1 MSRGIGTGLEG
12 LKNVSQ
18 RFVGD
23 EDTGDPRR
31 FGDVLVK
38 CFSAAALGFL
48 SGFGK
53 MIGFGSYMCVAA
65 AACAGRYSGAVL
77 LGTAVSCLLGGGFAA
92 MAVQLGSMLTI
103 TALNVFFPDY
113 SRGGEPIRMTLSTA
127 AITLLFSCIISAG
140 GADSFTLSMRIISSL
155 MCSCIVFAFAAVSD
169 RRRSGEPLRVGGLTA
184 VCLAMIYIAA
194 VTTLCSCSLG
204 KFNLGRIL
212 ACAVIPAAAKKRR
225 AAGGAVL
232 GALTAVAVTMCSASL
247 AVNTMLLAAAGLI
260 CSAFA
265 DLGRIPC
272 AAAFMLSA
280 SAALAAS
287 GLNGDTFSML
297 IDIIT
302 GSVIFAAVPSGT
314 LARLST
320 MFMVTGSPADCAG
333 QTASARLS
341 FAAVTISDI
350 RRRLTQAAET
360 AEQRT
365 GLSFGERVM
374 NTLCAGCRLYD
385 ECRANGCAANI
396 ERACEKDSV
405 SPAAV
410 GCIRS
415 DRLASVCSECRSR
428 ELYERTE
435 AVRMKELGTLFR
447 EQLGVMSD
455 LLNDL
460 SCRISRRR
468 ETDVKLSA
476 AARSFFERRGFAGV
490 RACVY
495 TDEALGRHAEI
506 YLSGEPEEQAL
517 SLTAGLCRALELDLE
532 LPGIT
537 TANGITKLEF
547 DELPPFSAETG
558 SWSAAGS
565 GDECSG
571 DSLEFTT
578 VSAGERYVLLSDGM
592 GSGRRARLDSGM
604 TVSLAGRLL
613 RSGVSMPTAQRVI
626 NSVMQSK
633 DWEESFATLD
643 LLRLDLFSGR
653 AEFLKSG
660 AAPAYLCR
668 DGSMVRI
675 ASDSYPVGI
684 FASADPDIA
693 SVKLFSGDLLL
704 LATDGAPEEALEEA
718 ARLSVESPDMKAG
731 DIARLTG
738 LRCRELA
745 GARPD
750 DMTVAI
756 VKISLRRKRR
766 S

>member
-1 MSRGIGTGLEG
+1 MSIGIGTGLERLGTAAG
-12 LKNVSQ
+12 LEAD
-18 RFVGD
+18 G
-23 EDTGDPRR
+23 TRR
-31 FGDVLVK
+31 IRRGREVLLK
-38 CFSAAALGFL
+38 CVLAAAAGFL

-65 AACAGRYSGAVL
+65 AAVSGRYSGAVL
-77 LGTAVSCLLGGGFAA
+77 IGTAVSCLFGDGFAA
-92 MAVQLGSMLTI
+92 MAAQLGSMLTM

-113 SRGGEPIRMTLSTA
+113 SRGGEPIRLTISTA
-127 AITLLFSCIISAG
+127 AVTLLFSCIISAG
-140 GADSFTLSMRIISSL
+140 GADSFTLSMRIIGSL
-155 MCSCIVFAFAAVSD
+155 MSACIVFAAATVSGK
-169 RRRSGEPLRVGGLTA
+169 RKSGEPVRVGGLTA

-194 VTTLCSCSLG
+194 VTTLCSCALG
-204 KFNLGRIL
+204 KFNLGRIA

-232 GALTAVAVTMCSASL
+232 GALTAVAVTMCSATL

-265 DLGRIPC
+265 DLGRLPC
-272 AAAFMLSA
+272 AAAFLVSA
-280 SAALAAS
+280 AAALAAS
-287 GLNGDTFSML
+287 GLNGDTFPML
-297 IDIIT
+297 ADLIVGT
-302 GSVIFAAVPSGT
+302 VIFAAVPSGT
-314 LARLST
+314 LAKLST

-333 QTASARLS
+333 QTASARLN
-341 FAAVTISDI
+341 FAAMTISDI
-350 RRRLTQAAET
+350 RRRLVRAAEA
-360 AEQRT
+360 AERRT
-365 GLSFGERVM
+365 TSVTFGDRVM
-374 NTLCAGCRLYD
+374 NKLCTGCRLYD
-385 ECRANGCAANI
+385 ECRANGCAANV
-396 ERACEKDSV
+396 ERACEIDPE
-405 SPAAV
+405 SPSAV
-410 GCIRS
+410 GCIRG
-415 DRLASVCSECRSR
+415 DELAAVCAECRSR
-428 ELYERTE
+428 ELYERAE
-435 AVRMKELGTLFR
+435 AVRMKEMGTLFR

-495 TDEALGRHAEI
+495 TDETLARHVEI
-506 YLSGEPEEQAL
+506 YLGSEPDDRTL
-517 SLTAGLCRALELDLE
+517 SLTAGLCRALEIDLE
-532 LPGIT
+532 MPGIT
-537 TANGITKLEF
+537 TAGGVTKLEF

-558 SWSAAGS
+558 SWSAAG
-565 GDECSG
+565 GECSG
-571 DSLEFTT
+571 DSLEFTET
-578 VSAGERYVLLSDGM
+578 SAGEKFVLLSDGM
-592 GSGRRARLDSGM
+592 GSGRRARLDSGV

-613 RSGVSMPTAQRVI
+613 RSGLSMRTAQRVI

-643 LLRLDLFSGR
+643 FLRLDLFSGR

-675 ASDSYPVGI
+675 ASDSFPAGI
-684 FASADPDIA
+684 FVSADPDLA
-693 SVKLFSGDLLL
+693 SVKVFDGDILM

-718 ARLSVESPDMKAG
+718 ARLSVESPEMKAG

-745 GARPD
+745 GVRHD

-756 VKISLRRKRR
+756 IKISLRKPSHDR
-766 S
+766 